1 MKFIKKNVKQILL
14 LFIVILIVS
23 GISVYATAQIF
34 ATQINYTKA
43 NGSVITVANALN
55 ELYENSANAA
65 NMQMVDHVMLAA
77 TYTME
82 ESGVYYI
89 AVTSYS
95 SSGKNTA
102 KGYTELKTVTNGT
115 MEEISSKGGGSG
127 YWSRVYKVTTTGEST
142 ITFNSETNFAIFK

>member
-65 NMQMVDHVMLAA
+65 NMQMVDHVMFAT

-82 ESGVYYI
+82 ESGVI

-95 SSGKNTA
+95 GGGKNTA

-115 MEEISSKGGGSG
+115 MEEISSKGGGNG
-127 YWSRVYKVTTTGEST
+127 YWSRVYKVTTNGEST